1 MEKDKK
7 YASLFRYTVG
17 EDIANAISH
26 GIAAVASFIG
36 LIYLVYVAST
46 KGTVTDVIVYSIFGT
61 SLILMFLMS
70 TLYHAILH
78 STTRDVF
85 KRLDHS
91 FVFILILGTYT
102 PYTFTALN
110 TTASYVVY
118 GLLSVLT
125 LAAVLINSIFVSK
138 SKIFTAVIAVFM
150 GWLSVALIKDL
161 YSSLDHNFFIFLLMG
176 GIFYTVGAVIYA
188 VSKFKYHHFIWHL
201 FVIFGAISH
210 FISIAFYIL

>member
-1 MEKDKK
+1 MKNKK
-7 YASLFRYTVG
+7 YDSLFRYTIG
-17 EDIANAISH
+17 EDIANAVSH
-26 GIAAVASFIG
+26 GIAALASFVG

-46 KGTVTDVIVYSIFGT
+46 KGTVADVFIYSIFGT
-61 SLILMFLMS
+61 ALVLTFLMS
-70 TLYHAILH
+70 TLYHAIFH

-110 TTASYVVY
+110 TTESYIVY
-118 GLLSVLT
+118 GLLSALT

-150 GWLSVALIKDL
+150 GWLSVALVRDL
-161 YSSLDHNFFIFLLMG
+161 YSALEPEFFVFLLMG

-188 VSKFKYHHFIWHL
+188 VSKFKYHHFIWHI
-201 FVIFGAISH
+201 FVILGAVSH